1 MGKHENSISPLSHKK
16 KEGNFMTDQTY
27 ILYNPFAGNGAG
39 KQEAELLTVMYPD
52 AKLYD
57 MTEISAYSE
66 FFEKIDPDNPVI
78 LCGGDGTLNRFIN
91 DTDCISIKNDL
102 YFLSTGSGNDFVRDI
117 GKEKGGSP
125 TFRINRYLCNLP
137 CVEING
143 KTTRFLNGIGYGIDG
158 YCCEEGDRLRG
169 QTEKPVNYTSIAI
182 KGLLFHFQPRS
193 AVITVDGKQ
202 HTYNKV
208 WLAPT
213 MNGRYYGG
221 GMMVAPNQQRLGGK
235 GKVSVVVLHDSSK
248 LKTLCVFPSIFKG
261 EHIKHKKIVDVFTGQ
276 DIRVEFDRPTP
287 LQIDGETIRNVTS
300 YRVMSAAA
308 LAYEKKREK
317 KSRC

>member
-1 MGKHENSISPLSHKK
+1 MN
-16 KEGNFMTDQTY
+16 QTY
-27 ILYNPFAGNGAG
+27 ILYNPHAGNGAG
-39 KQEAELLTVMYPD
+39 KKEAELLTVQYPE

-57 MTEISAYSE
+57 MTEITMYSE
-66 FFEKIDPDNPVI
+66 FFANIAPDDPVI

-91 DTDCISIKNDL
+91 DTDGLSIKNDL
-102 YFLSTGSGNDFVRDI
+102 YFFSVGSGNDFVRDI

-125 TFRINRYLCNLP
+125 TFRINRYLCDLP
-137 CVEING
+137 VVEVNG

-169 QTEKPVNYTSIAI
+169 QSEKPVNYTSIAI
-182 KGLLFHFQPRS
+182 KGLLFHFRPRS

-202 HTYNKV
+202 HTYKKV

-213 MNGRYYGG
+213 MHGRYYGG
-221 GMMVAPNQQRLGGK
+221 GMMVAPDQERLGRK
-235 GKVSVVVLHDSSK
+235 DKVSVVVLHDSGI

-261 EHIKHKKIVDVFTGQ
+261 EHVKHKKIVDIFCGQ

-287 LQIDGETIRNVTS
+287 LQIDGETLQNVTS
-300 YRVMSAAA
+300 YHVMSPSAI
-308 LAYEKKREK
+308 AYQKKKEKKIRA
-317 KSRC
+317 